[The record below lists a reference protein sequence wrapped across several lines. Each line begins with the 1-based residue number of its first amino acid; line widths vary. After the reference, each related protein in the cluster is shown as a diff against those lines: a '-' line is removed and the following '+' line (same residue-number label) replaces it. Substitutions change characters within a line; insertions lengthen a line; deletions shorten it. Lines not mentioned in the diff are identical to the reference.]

1 MSKLSDA
8 RDKLWAQQFLKTKQ
22 DARLKSEAIKEQS
35 FTKYLDVL
43 KTSVVNLKQD
53 QSTAIEEAIKAE
65 KLEANNAQK
74 KNTKIFLGVGVGVIV
89 IAFFLLKK

>member
-8 RDKLWAQQFLKTKQ
+8 TDKFRAQQFLKAQK
-22 DARLKSEAIKEQS
+22 DARLKSDAIKEQS

-43 KTSVVNLKQD
+43 KTSVVNLKQE
-53 QSTAIEEAIKAE
+53 QSSAIEEAIKNE
-65 KLEANNAQK
+65 KLDTNNSQK
-74 KNTKIFLGVGVGVIV
+74 KNTKIFLGVGLGVII

>member
-8 RDKLWAQQFLKTKQ
+8 RDKFRAQEFLKTKQ
-22 DARLKSEAIKEQS
+22 DARLKSAAIKEQS

-43 KTSVVNLKQD
+43 KTSVVNLKQE
-53 QSTAIEEAIKAE
+53 QSTAIDEAIKAE
-65 KLEANNAQK
+65 QLDSNAAQK
-74 KNTKIFLGVGVGVIV
+74 KNTKIFLGIGIGVVV

>member
-8 RDKLWAQQFLKTKQ
+8 RDKFRAQEFLKAKQ
-22 DARLKSEAIKEQS
+22 DARLKSAAIEEQS

-43 KTSVVNLKQD
+43 KTSVVNLKQE
-53 QSTAIEEAIKAE
+53 QSSAIEEAIKAE
-65 KLEANNAQK
+65 QLDTNDAQK
-74 KNTKIFLGVGVGVIV
+74 KNTKIFLGIGLGVVL